1 MRTQYFKH
9 RNLFDIDKNTN
20 DVGFPLPWKKGNEDN
35 HFLYRLYKKN
45 KNQYESLYQHHLNFF
60 LKTYLDATEQEF
72 FVHTKQIITDAIT
85 ELVGKDRYTSKH
97 ARERKNRLQLQEF
110 LEYLNT
116 LDQWFIQSTDQE
128 TIKRQLEEI
137 AKLISENKKLKEE
150 NKKLRE
156 LETKDYIDIREG
168 RHKTLYH
175 LMLQIRELRLEDNK
189 ELTNATTLNIWCK
202 MIAKYFRVGGKEI
215 SFESVKPYFPPENS
229 ADLTKY
235 KDIPKKDQL
244 FTIVPAKKRSL

>member
-1 MRTQYFKH
+1 MRPQYFKH
-9 RNLFDIDKNTN
+9 RALFDFDQQTN
-20 DVGFPLPWKKGNEDN
+20 DVGFPLPWTKGNEDN
-35 HFLYRLYKKN
+35 HFLFRLYKKN
-45 KNQYESLYQHHLNFF
+45 KEQYEPFYQYHLNFF
-60 LKTYLDATEQEF
+60 LGRYSDANEQEF
-72 FVHTKQIITDAIT
+72 FVHIKQIITDAIS
-85 ELVGKDRYTSKH
+85 ELINKDRYTSKH
-97 ARERKNRLQLQEF
+97 AQERRNRLQLQEF

-175 LMLQIRELRLEDNK
+175 LMFQIRELKLDDNK
-189 ELTNATTLNIWCK
+189 ELANATTLNIWSK
-202 MIAKYFRVGGKEI
+202 MIAKYFRAGGKEI
-215 SFESVKPYFPPENS
+215 SMESVKRYFPPENN

-235 KDIPKKDQL
+235 KDIPQKDKL

>member
-1 MRTQYFKH
+1 MRPQYFKH
-9 RNLFDIDKNTN
+9 RATFDFDKNTN
-20 DVGFPLPWKKGNEDN
+20 DVGFPLPWEKGNEDN
-35 HFLYRLYKKN
+35 HFLYRLYRKN
-45 KNQYESLYQHHLNFF
+45 KDQYNSLYHHHLKYF
-60 LKTYLDATEQEF
+60 LKLYIDATEQEF
-72 FVHTKQIITDAIT
+72 FVHIKQIIMDAIT

-97 ARERKNRLQLQEF
+97 AQEHRNRLQLQEF

-137 AKLISENKKLKEE
+137 AKLNFENKKLKEE

-156 LETKDYIDIREG
+156 LETKDYIDIRDG
-168 RHKTLYH
+168 RHRTLYH
-175 LMLQIRELRLEDNK
+175 LMLQIKELKLDDNK
-189 ELTNATTLNIWCK
+189 ELANATTLIIWSK

-215 SFESVKPYFPPENS
+215 SFESVKRYFPPDNDT
-229 ADLTKY
+229 DLAKY
-235 KDIPKKDQL
+235 KDVPQKDKL